1 MFVAKSTL
9 IESRE
14 TAAREAPLT
23 MQDANVV
30 GTIPTPPY
38 EYSAHTGEY
47 NWADFRLPSLTTTA
61 LPKQPMFEEAE
72 LFHSLC
78 NSLHFA
84 EDFRRTAQT
93 SLLTDTPVT
102 SPEQPQREAQQRC
115 GTTAASLGLVGDTAE
130 WFQRR
135 TARDLPLQGLVEETP
150 SLVPGVG
157 EKSRQNSSSPSMYDE
172 VVGPAGA
179 TASCRPETPG
189 ERRTSSEAYSTEEHD
204 EWAIEDVAVS
214 AKGWP
219 SASSPADAA
228 AADSAAGRESAER
241 RGRNSGSLS
250 GVSEDAASQA
260 AQVAAGV
267 NGTPASPNAVVQNIS
282 TASTESL
289 LGTVT
294 LECEE
299 DVESETEEEQVLL
312 PSDPSQWNGSDI
324 CVWLSWLSG
333 KFGLPALDAAKF
345 PDNGEALCAL
355 TPEQFLERTDAR
367 SAKILNDFLALRKK
381 DQTSY
386 SEALRKSGWSAGS
399 PTNGGYEHQTSVSSC
414 FSAQSLTASSKADAQ
429 SPQRSSTPDS
439 FQMFRAAS
447 ARFSSQG
454 TGQIQLWQFLL
465 ELLSDSSNANCI
477 TWEGQNG
484 EFKLIDPDEVAR
496 RWGERKSKPNMNY
509 DKLSR
514 ALRYYYDKNIMTK
527 VHGKRYAY
535 KFDFHGLTQAQ
546 QAPTPES
553 SAAYRLQTELLLPH
567 YRSNYIGAHQ
577 PAPMG
582 LPPSAAAAAA
592 AVRSPY
598 WTPSATG
605 ACNLYPNLSGHS
617 LTHAGHRANGL
628 SHYYT

>member
-1 MFVAKSTL
+1 MEDVT
-9 IESRE
+9 I
-14 TAAREAPLT
+14 
-23 MQDANVV
+23 V

-38 EYSAHTGEY
+38 EHSAHYEVP
-47 NWADFRLPSLTTTA
+47 NFRSPQMTPSD
-61 LPKQPMFEEAE
+61 PKQ
-72 LFHSLC
+72 SL
-78 NSLHFA
+78 STSEIIDSFWKTLHFLKQDLMRSSPA
-84 EDFRRTAQT
+84 
-93 SLLTDTPVT
+93 SLAAKSAS
-102 SPEQPQREAQQRC
+102 SPETPQREHQQC
-115 GTTAASLGLVGDTAE
+115 DSSTTATTFSGVASPGVADSSAD
-130 WFQRR
+130 WPQRR
-135 TARDLPLQGLVEETP
+135 ISRDLPAQRLVEELDLAPET
-150 SLVPGVG
+150 GRG
-157 EKSRQNSSSPSMYDE
+157 FENASSPSMYDE
-172 VVGPAGA
+172 EPV
-179 TASCRPETPG
+179 ASCWAEAPE
-189 ERRTSSEAYSTEEHD
+189 ERRAESRVNPPPEKD
-204 EWAIEDVAVS
+204 EWCLEDGIVETAPE
-214 AKGWP
+214 KGWP
-219 SASSPADAA
+219 SPSPVQAA

-241 RGRNSGSLS
+241 RRRNSGSLS
-250 GVSEDAASQA
+250 GVFEDDASQA
-260 AQVAAGV
+260 PAAGTAALVAAAAFDANQASSG
-267 NGTPASPNAVVQNIS
+267 SPNAAPVGG
-282 TASTESL
+282 TADAAPVPAPTNVFEP
-289 LGTVT
+289 VT
-294 LECEE
+294 PGWEE
-299 DVESETEEEQVLL
+299 DAESETEEEQVRL
-312 PSDPSQWNGSDI
+312 PADPSQWDGSDI
-324 CVWLSWLSG
+324 SAWLCWVSR
-333 KFGLPALDAAKF
+333 KFGLPALDAARF
-345 PDNGEALCAL
+345 PDNGAALCAL
-355 TPEQFLERTDAR
+355 TPADFRERTDAR
-367 SAKILNDFLALRKK
+367 SADILNTFLASRKL
-381 DQTSY
+381 DQTPY

-399 PTNGGYEHQTSVSSC
+399 PANGGYEHQTSVSSC

-454 TGQIQLWQFLL
+454 SGQIQLWQFLL

-546 QAPTPES
+546 QAPTAES
-553 SAAYRLQTELLLPH
+553 SAAYRLQTELFLPH

-577 PAPMG
+577 PAPVG
-582 LPPSAAAAAA
+582 LPPAAAAAAA

-628 SHYYT
+628 SPYYA

>member
-1 MFVAKSTL
+1 MRAAGLDRSAAPTGRDLGAAPPGDAGRRGGTNLRPGFTSRSSPLCPAAPYTVAAAMRTCVAALSALAATFIDIAPPL
-9 IESRE
+9 LRPADS
-14 TAAREAPLT
+14 AVNPAPSAFAREASP
-23 MQDANVV
+23 MPGVRS
-30 GTIPTPPY
+30 
-38 EYSAHTGEY
+38 SARFNLSRLSAGAEK
-47 NWADFRLPSLTTTA
+47 AQFRLARYHHRRRDVVSASGSDGVVLKWLWNAGAGSA
-61 LPKQPMFEEAE
+61 LSRIVALNGGKRAGMCLRE
-72 LFHSLC
+72 LGGRPAARASSVASLC
-78 NSLHFA
+78 ILDRGYLH
-84 EDFRRTAQT
+84 RTGC
-93 SLLTDTPVT
+93 PV
-102 SPEQPQREAQQRC
+102 
-115 GTTAASLGLVGDTAE
+115 
-130 WFQRR
+130 
-135 TARDLPLQGLVEETP
+135 
-150 SLVPGVG
+150 
-157 EKSRQNSSSPSMYDE
+157 N
-172 VVGPAGA
+172 
-179 TASCRPETPG
+179 
-189 ERRTSSEAYSTEEHD
+189 H
-204 EWAIEDVAVS
+204 
-214 AKGWP
+214 
-219 SASSPADAA
+219 
-228 AADSAAGRESAER
+228 AAGFALYHPLPPLKLIIAKRVCV
-241 RGRNSGSLS
+241 NLS
-250 GVSEDAASQA
+250 FSH
-260 AQVAAGV
+260 
-267 NGTPASPNAVVQNIS
+267 
-282 TASTESL
+282 
-289 LGTVT
+289 
-294 LECEE
+294 
-299 DVESETEEEQVLL
+299 
-312 PSDPSQWNGSDI
+312 PSQWNSSDI
-324 CVWLSWLSG
+324 CVWLCWLSG

-367 SAKILNDFLALRKK
+367 SAKILNDFLAFRKK
-381 DQTSY
+381 DAGLIKGSALDGPFSSDSGDGCVGRPPEEDQTSY

-399 PTNGGYEHQTSVSSC
+399 PANGGYEHQTSVSSC

-454 TGQIQLWQFLL
+454 SGQIQLWQFLL

-617 LTHAGHRANGL
+617 LTHAGHRTNGL

>member
-1 MFVAKSTL
+1 
-9 IESRE
+9 
-14 TAAREAPLT
+14 
-23 MQDANVV
+23 MQDANFVS
-30 GTIPTPPY
+30 TIPTPPY
-38 EYSAHTGEY
+38 EHGAHSGGH
-47 NWADFRLPSLTTTA
+47 NWPDFRLPTVTMAPTLG
-61 LPKQPMFEEAE
+61 KQPMFEVDVFESFFKPLYFPEDLKLTSQTDLLAE
-72 LFHSLC
+72 P
-78 NSLHFA
+78 
-84 EDFRRTAQT
+84 QT
-93 SLLTDTPVT
+93 T
-102 SPEQPQREAQQRC
+102 SVEQPQREVQQRSA
-115 GTTAASLGLVGDTAE
+115 TIASSPGIVDGSVE
-130 WFQRR
+130 WLQLR
-135 TARDLPLQGLVEETP
+135 TARDVPLQRPVEEMTN
-150 SLVPGVG
+150 LVPGVG
-157 EKSRQNSSSPSMYDE
+157 GKARQDSSPHMYDDGSLE
-172 VVGPAGA
+172 NA
-179 TASCRPETPG
+179 ASRCCGFETPE
-189 ERRTSSEAYSTEEHD
+189 ERRTSPESLACSPGEHD

-214 AKGWP
+214 VKSWP
-219 SASSPADAA
+219 SASPADAA

-241 RGRNSGSLS
+241 RRRNSGSRS
-250 GVSEDAASQA
+250 GVFEDAANQA
-260 AQVAAGV
+260 APVAAAVGV
-267 NGTPASPNAVVQNIS
+267 DGTSVSPDAAVPDVS
-282 TASTESL
+282 TASTVSFSETGTPDREESA
-289 LGTVT
+289 
-294 LECEE
+294 
-299 DVESETEEEQVLL
+299 ESETEKAEVWL
-312 PSDPSQWNGSDI
+312 PTDPTQWDGNDI
-324 CVWLSWLSG
+324 CVWLCFMSDNL
-333 KFGLPALDAAKF
+333 GLPALDAAKF
-345 PDNGEALCAL
+345 PDNGAALCAL

-367 SAKILNDFLALRKK
+367 SAKILNDFLVLRK
-381 DQTSY
+381 
-386 SEALRKSGWSAGS
+386 RG
-399 PTNGGYEHQTSVSSC
+399 

-454 TGQIQLWQFLL
+454 SGQIQLWQFLL
-465 ELLSDSSNANCI
+465 ELLSDSNNANCI
-477 TWEGQNG
+477 TWEGSNG

-546 QAPTPES
+546 QPPTPES

-577 PAPMG
+577 PPPMG
-582 LPPSAAAAAA
+582 LAPSAAAAAA